1 MTALLKLT
9 DVSMQYATEADP
21 QYAVFQG
28 VNLSIR
34 AGERVA
40 VVGRNGSGKST
51 LLRVMARIFAPTSG
65 QVEWA
70 DGVYPQG
77 SAHFF
82 SYFTSFSA
90 RYS

>member
-9 DVSMQYATEADP
+9 DVSVQFSTDADP
-21 QYAVFQG
+21 YYTVFRE
-28 VNLSIR
+28 VNLSIH

-70 DGVYPQG
+70 DG
-77 SAHFF
+77 
-82 SYFTSFSA
+82 
-90 RYS
+90 